1 MIKTIKKDLFK
12 NVFLSLTSCCYV
24 AQSGNTWLRPNLQ
37 VSGSG
42 EKGELGDYERLS
54 LAHTTLSILPSL
66 LFILSQIFRC
76 LTRKISIS
84 SEHSIESA
92 YGKLM

>member
-37 VSGSG
+37 LSGSG
-42 EKGELGDYERLS
+42 EKGELVTMRDS
-54 LAHTTLSILPSL
+54 LAHTTLSILHSL